1 MMSDRIRHDCPILD
15 ESYTEVFHK
24 SGLTVLVSPKD
35 FTTYHATL
43 GVRYGSAD
51 RFTGARLPMGVAH
64 FLEHKMFARADGS
77 YDDDFAAI
85 GAEVNAYTT
94 YDRTA
99 YMFSCTEHFDEA
111 LELLLRMLSSLS
123 VTGRSV
129 SRERGIIAEEIRMN
143 ADDPWERCYAEMLRA
158 LYRRHPVREEICG
171 SELSIGRIT
180 PRMLKSAFDTFY
192 RPDNMVL
199 AVCGRVTAEAVEA
212 VVDRVWGDAR
222 PAREPLPLP
231 RDMREPPEANIP
243 RTNVCMPTA
252 KPLFCIGVKVP
263 APPAGARSLLRLDL
277 CMTVLCE
284 MLFSH
289 SGAFYNDLF
298 ESGAVSP
305 GMSYGSSLGEGY
317 GYFMLSGECDNPD
330 AVFDAFRAY
339 VEDLHRTGL
348 SEADLA
354 CARRI
359 LYADY
364 VTGFDSTE
372 DIAATMGGYALDSL
386 REPDRRQ
393 KGVGLYDFLS
403 AAEALTFEEVTSLFE
418 SAFRESQYTLS
429 TVLPA
434 EEARTS
440 ERSCL

>member
-1 MMSDRIRHDCPILD
+1 
-15 ESYTEVFHK
+15 
-24 SGLTVLVSPKD
+24 
-35 FTTYHATL
+35 
-43 GVRYGSAD
+43 
-51 RFTGARLPMGVAH
+51 
-64 FLEHKMFARADGS
+64 
-77 YDDDFAAI
+77 
-85 GAEVNAYTT
+85 
-94 YDRTA
+94 
-99 YMFSCTEHFDEA
+99 
-111 LELLLRMLSSLS
+111 
-123 VTGRSV
+123 
-129 SRERGIIAEEIRMN
+129 
-143 ADDPWERCYAEMLRA
+143 
-158 LYRRHPVREEICG
+158 
-171 SELSIGRIT
+171 
-180 PRMLKSAFDTFY
+180 
-192 RPDNMVL
+192 
-199 AVCGRVTAEAVEA
+199 
-212 VVDRVWGDAR
+212 
-222 PAREPLPLP
+222 
-231 RDMREPPEANIP
+231 MREPPEANIP

-348 SEADLA
+348 SEADFA

-386 REPDRRQ
+386 REPDRRRN
-393 KGVGLYDFLS
+393 GVGLFDFLS
-403 AAEALTFEEVTSLFE
+403 AAEALTFGEVTSLFE